1 MGYADLYLGRPEY
14 FFSGV
19 EKSRGRITIYGVPFD
34 STSSYRSGQRE
45 GPRAIRAASA
55 NIESNGYTLPDAYI
69 EDVDLGDAGDVA
81 VVHGDPEETLT
92 RVARVVEDLSSENIT
107 PIGLGGEH
115 LATLGALR
123 GVSRSLGRPCLIVF
137 DAHFDLREDYLGL
150 RLSHASVFKR
160 AIEEN
165 IVSRIFYV
173 GVRAWDPSEKSF
185 ADDKNNIDYV
195 TSRTARLL
203 GPRNVAAR
211 VRSFLEDCNQVYI
224 SIDMDAL
231 DPSSAPGVA
240 NPEPGGLDIHMLLE
254 LVSELADDRIVGAD
268 IVEVAPPFD
277 CGGVTSVVAAKIAQE
292 LILSLWGRIRSP

>member
-19 EKSRGRITIYGVPFD
+19 EKARGKITVYGVPFD

-92 RVARVVEDLSSENIT
+92 RVARVVEDLSSNGIV
-107 PIGLGGEH
+107 PVGLGGEH
-115 LATLGALR
+115 LVTLGALR
-123 GVSRSLGRPCLIVF
+123 GVSARFGRPCLIVF

-150 RLSHASVFKR
+150 RLSHASVFRR
-160 AIEEN
+160 ALEEN
-165 IVSRIFYV
+165 LVSKIFYI
-173 GVRAWDPSEKSF
+173 GVRAWDVSERSF
-185 ADDKNNIDYV
+185 ADDKAWIDYV
-195 TSRTARLL
+195 ASSTARLL

-211 VRSFLEDCNQVYI
+211 ARSFLSDCDRLYI
-224 SIDMDAL
+224 TIDMDAL
-231 DPSSAPGVA
+231 DPSAAPGVA
-240 NPEPGGLDIHMLLE
+240 NPEPGGLDMHMLLE

-268 IVEVAPPFD
+268 VVEVAPPFD
-277 CGGVTSVVAAKIAQE
+277 CSGVTSIAAAKIVQE
-292 LILSLWGRIRSP
+292 LILSLWGRIKSP

>member
-19 EKSRGRITIYGVPFD
+19 EKARGRITVYGVPFD

-55 NIESNGYTLPDAYI
+55 NIESNGYTLPDSYI

-92 RVARVVEDLSSENIT
+92 RVARVVEDLSQSGSI
-107 PIGLGGEH
+107 PLGLGGEH

-123 GVSRSLGRPCLIVF
+123 GLYKSRGRLCIIVF

-150 RLSHASVFKR
+150 RLSHATVFRR
-160 AIEEN
+160 ALEEN
-165 IVSRIFYV
+165 LASKVFYV
-173 GVRAWDPSEKSF
+173 GVRAWDPGEKRL
-185 ADDKNNIDYV
+185 ADEKESVDYV
-195 TSRTARLL
+195 TARTARLL
-203 GPRNVAAR
+203 GPRNIAAR
-211 VRSFLEDCNQVYI
+211 ARGFLADCENLYI
-224 SIDMDAL
+224 SVDMDAL
-231 DPSSAPGVA
+231 DPSTAPGVA
-240 NPEPGGLDIHMLLE
+240 NPEPGGIDMHLLLE

-277 CGGVTSVVAAKIAQE
+277 CGGVTSIAAAKVAQE
-292 LILSLWGRIRSP
+292 LVLSLWGRIR